1 MPRPAHG
8 DQDIARG
15 GPKPR
20 WTGAPLRAL
29 AIGCALLGGAGPW
42 RPPCAGAGTA
52 AGPADIVEA
61 EHAFCRAAVARGTR
75 AGFLEYL
82 AEEAVIFRPGPVN
95 GRQWYL
101 RQTPSPGVLK
111 WEPEHFEVAPG
122 GDLGYTTGPWEFWP
136 DSLSREPSAYGHYVS
151 IWHRTPQGAWKVV
164 MDFGVSHPKPE
175 QAAAVAPPG
184 SAAPRTARDKRS
196 RGAKG
201 GHDEAEAES
210 EARPGVAFGRGG
222 QAILAG
228 AERAYARDCAQH
240 GRTSSFRAVAD
251 SAVRV
256 LRAGAPPIVGRELA
270 NALLPDTLK
279 LASWESIGS
288 AVSRD
293 GVIGFTY
300 GVGRFAPR
308 VWTDSTSADS
318 ATYARIWRRA
328 QNRAWKVILDYAVPL
343 RRPRSG

>member
-1 MPRPAHG
+1 M
-8 DQDIARG
+8 
-15 GPKPR
+15 
-20 WTGAPLRAL
+20 
-29 AIGCALLGGAGPW
+29 GAGPSG
-42 RPPCAGAGTA
+42 PPRAGAGSAPEPT
-52 AGPADIVEA
+52 GIVEA
-61 EHAFCRAAVARGTR
+61 ERAFCRAAVARGTR

-82 AEEAVIFRPGPVN
+82 AEESVIFRPGPVS
-95 GRQWYL
+95 GRQWYF

-122 GDLGYTTGPWEFWP
+122 GDLGYTTGPWEYWP

-175 QAAAVAPPG
+175 NPTDVAPPG
-184 SAAPRTARDKRS
+184 SAAPRAAGGKRS
-196 RGAKG
+196 RGANG
-201 GHDEAEAES
+201 GHERADVEPEAKPPIAAS
-210 EARPGVAFGRGG
+210 KGG
-222 QAILAG
+222 QAILVG
-228 AERAYARDCAQH
+228 AERAYARDCVQH
-240 GRTSSFRAVAD
+240 GRSSSFRAVAD

-256 LRAGAPPIVGRELA
+256 FRVGAPPILGRELA
-270 NALLPDTLK
+270 NASLPDTLK
-279 LASWESIGS
+279 LASWESIGG

-318 ATYARIWRRA
+318 ASYVRIWRRA
-328 QNRAWKVILDYAVPL
+328 ENRLWKVILDYAVPL
-343 RRPRSG
+343 RR